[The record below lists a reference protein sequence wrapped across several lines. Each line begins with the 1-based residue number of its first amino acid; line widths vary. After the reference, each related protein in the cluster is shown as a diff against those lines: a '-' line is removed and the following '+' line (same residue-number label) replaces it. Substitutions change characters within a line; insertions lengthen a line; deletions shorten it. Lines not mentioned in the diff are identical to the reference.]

1 MKTTCLAYNTTVQT
15 STGQTL
21 FFAMFGW
28 EATLP
33 VNWIYP
39 LPEVYME
46 MDRLDRN
53 DARKVSESLCWYERE
68 TTSHSMSECSNVQI
82 DCVKVQS
89 WRVGLGF
96 LSKDYT

>member
-1 MKTTCLAYNTTVQT
+1 MKVACLAYNTTVHT
-15 STGQTL
+15 STGKTPY
-21 FFAMFGW
+21 FAMFGQ

-33 VNWIYP
+33 VNWIY
-39 LPEVYME
+39 LVSKA
-46 MDRLDRN
+46 DRAFIRLDRS

-68 TTSHSMSECSNVQI
+68 TTSHSMSECSIVQI

-89 WRVGLGF
+89 WRVGLDF